1 MGKPAGNRRTPAW
14 ISLCYSYTLT
24 NDVSKLLQQWNEGDP
39 TAINELVP
47 LVYPRLRAIAG
58 SFYFDRSGD
67 TTLQPT
73 ALVNELY
80 LRLLRLDR
88 VNWQD
93 REHLFAFAARAMR
106 TILIDHM
113 RARGSFK
120 RGGGM
125 NHVPL
130 HEELP
135 WVTLDHDSVV
145 ELNRA
150 LNELQDIDPPS
161 ARLIELRFLLGCTAE
176 EVADMQGISKATVD
190 RNVRLAKIWLFRR
203 LQPQLK
209 NS

>member
-1 MGKPAGNRRTPAW
+1 MA
-14 ISLCYSYTLT
+14 
-24 NDVSKLLQQWNEGDP
+24 NDISKLLQQWNEGDP
-39 TAINELVP
+39 TAVNELIP

-58 SFYFDRSGD
+58 SFYFDRSSD
-67 TTLQPT
+67 PTLQPT

-80 LRLLRLDR
+80 LRLLRLER

-106 TILIDHM
+106 TILVDSM

-135 WVTLDHDSVV
+135 WVTLEHDAVV

-150 LNELQDIDPPS
+150 LDELHDIDRAS

-176 EVADMQGISKATVD
+176 EVADMQGTS
-190 RNVRLAKIWLFRR
+190 R
-203 LQPQLK
+203 PQLTATFVWQR
-209 NS
+209 SGCFAASSLSEEYLRLFPSGLRYLYSTAGRATCG